1 MRQPTVSGLAATF
14 CGLIALAASASGA
27 VTLTTST
34 VGRVTTVGTS
44 STVLT
49 AGTSLGV
56 GDSSNNT
63 QVFASIFNFTINASA
78 AEIAAATQIT
88 FTISATGQTGTGPDV
103 RLVALNTDDNAVQSS
118 DASAAGQIVGTYPAA
133 TIAAGLPNFLLTF
146 DVTSI
151 VKADALAGN
160 FSSFRLDCALVANDG
175 DGGGDVFVF
184 GTIGNQ
190 DAQLN
195 VIPEPTGVAMMTCAL
210 TLGLVRRRR

>member
-1 MRQPTVSGLAATF
+1 MRPPMISGTTAAFCALVS
-14 CGLIALAASASGA
+14 LAASAHA
-27 VTLTTST
+27 ATLFTST
-34 VGRVTTVGTS
+34 VGRVTTVGAAATVTS
-44 STVLT
+44 

-78 AEIAAATQIT
+78 AEIAEASQIT

-103 RLVALNTDDNAVQSS
+103 RLVALNADDNAISAA
-118 DASAAGQIVGTYPAA
+118 DASAAGQIMGTYSAS

-160 FSSFRLDCALVANDG
+160 FSSFRLDSALTANDG

-195 VIPEPTGVAMMTCAL
+195 IIPEPTAAVLLAGAMAFSFL
-210 TLGLVRRRR
+210 RRRR

>member
-1 MRQPTVSGLAATF
+1 MRPPMTSGTAAAFCALVS
-14 CGLIALAASASGA
+14 LAASAPA
-27 VTLTTST
+27 ATLFTST
-34 VGRVTTVGTS
+34 VGRVTTVGAAA
-44 STVLT
+44 TVTT

-78 AEIAAATQIT
+78 AEIAAASQIT

-103 RLVALNTDDNAVQSS
+103 RLVALNADDNAISAA
-118 DASAAGQIVGTYPAA
+118 DASAAGQIVGTYSAA

-160 FSSFRLDCALVANDG
+160 FSSFRLDSALTANDG

-195 VIPEPTGVAMMTCAL
+195 IIPEPTAFTLLAGAMAL
-210 TLGLVRRRR
+210 SCLRRRR